1 MFRHLN
7 KLLITGMF
15 ILFAC
20 GPGDMASKVQAATLP
35 EIHEL
40 ANDVTLSLGIG
51 PRDFC
56 SATVIDKDK
65 NLVATANH
73 CAEIARTVVYFIDWT
88 DDKNKKKVKYEYYVP
103 LVVTNHKM
111 KENGEVY
118 STTRCEALV
127 LGVDMTHD
135 QALLKVDDRCHFN
148 NAVKLARAVV
158 NYGDKAY
165 TMGNP
170 FMAYNVVATA
180 EVTQPQA
187 YFDEIGDFPVILF
200 QGQLAPGSSGGA
212 LVNEKGEYIGTTN
225 WGVGMMAMAS
235 PVEHLINLMKR
246 LHV

>member
-1 MFRHLN
+1 MN
-7 KLLITGMF
+7 KYLKAGI
-15 ILFAC
+15 ILAPVLTMSGCFP
-20 GPGDMASKVQAATLP
+20 PGGGKALAASLP
-35 EIHEL
+35 KIHEL

-51 PRDFC
+51 PKDFC
-56 SATVIDKDK
+56 SATVIDNKK

-73 CAEIARTVVYFIDWT
+73 CADIARTVVYFIDWT
-88 DDKNKKKVKYEYYVP
+88 DDKNKKKVRYEYYVP

-118 STTRCEALV
+118 SKTRCEAKV
-127 LGVDMTHD
+127 LGVDTIHD
-135 QALLKVDDRCHFN
+135 QAVLQIDKRCHFN
-148 NAVKLARAVV
+148 NEAKLYTGDV
-158 NYGDKAY
+158 NYGDKIY

-170 FMAYNVVATA
+170 FMAYNAVATG
-180 EVTQPQA
+180 EVTQPKA
-187 YFDEIGDFPVILF
+187 YFDEIGTFPVILF

-225 WGVGMMAMAS
+225 WGVGMLAMAS